1 MNRSPTLSELG
12 KALAIAQGKM
22 RVAIKDSKNPFF
34 KSTYAD
40 LASVWAA
47 CREAL
52 TSNGLSVIQ
61 FPVTTDEMAGI
72 SSMLLHTS
80 GEFVE
85 EEFLLPVKDKTAQG
99 FGSAFTYSRR
109 FALAAIAGI
118 VADDDDDGQAAS
130 TSPAARASKTPV
142 KDYLPPASKLSPE
155 YARLA
160 SGIAFAGDS
169 SKVDVVAA
177 EARDSA
183 AKGLL
188 TSSEATMLRDL
199 FAAKRA
205 AMSGKG
211 DA

>member
-1 MNRSPTLSELG
+1 MNRSSSLANLAP
-12 KALAIAQGKM
+12 ALALAQGKI
-22 RVAIKDSKNPFF
+22 RPAIKDSKNPFF
-34 KSTYAD
+34 KSNYAD
-40 LASVWAA
+40 LTSVWAA

-52 TSNGLSVIQ
+52 TANGLSVVQ
-61 FPVTTDEMAGI
+61 FPVTTDDMAGI
-72 SSMLLHTS
+72 ASMLLHTS

-85 EEFLLPVKDKTAQG
+85 EEFLLPVSKKDPQG
-99 FGSAFTYSRR
+99 FGAAFSYARR
-109 FALAAIAGI
+109 YALAAIVG
-118 VADDDDDGQAAS
+118 VVTDEDDDAQAVS
-130 TSPAARASKTPV
+130 TPAKAAPKAQ
-142 KDYLPPASKLSPE
+142 KDYIAPSAKLSPE